1 MSDLKFGADEL
12 KEGSTYRDKLIEF
25 IRMDM
30 TRDGRE
36 HITFKNDNGI
46 DAFAGYVATVEDGCT
61 QRRAVAAVC
70 AIGADILYGF
80 EESDI
85 DKDNHNACRSII
97 PKIILSKKV
106 MSQVLKPIIIKK
118 SLFVIEG
125 ISSRVQIWSDVSGF
139 VYGFADRY
147 HLESSTVFA
156 VVFWLGLD
164 KLIGCD
170 ELYSHIKD
178 DDDAVNSI
186 ELSKNL
192 THKINDFNDVILHLN
207 DGGFLF

>member
-12 KEGSTYRDKLIEF
+12 SEGSTYRDKLIEF

-36 HITFKNDNGI
+36 YITFKNNNGI

-61 QRRAVAAVC
+61 QRRAIAAVC
-70 AIGADILYGF
+70 AIGADILYSL
-80 EESDI
+80 EASDI

-106 MSQVLKPIIIKK
+106 MSQVLKPIIVKK
-118 SLFVIEG
+118 SLFVIE
-125 ISSRVQIWSDVSGF
+125 SVTSQVHIWSDVSGF

-147 HLESSTVFA
+147 HLESSTVFS
-156 VVFWLGLD
+156 VVFWLGLG
-164 KLIGCD
+164 KLID
-170 ELYSHIKD
+170 NEELYSCLAD
-178 DDDAVNSI
+178 SE
-186 ELSKNL
+186 ELVTTVELAKNL
-192 THKINDFNDVILHLN
+192 TIKINDFNNAVSHLN
-207 DGGFLF
+207 DYEFL